1 MRALLCA
8 LFVASVYALVV
19 TRATPVPDVGAA
31 AGGPC
36 PGVALDPLMYDYIVQ
51 NFERDTGSH
60 NAVAAILLNYRMY
73 DTLFEAL
80 ILLTAIIG
88 MTQFLPRAADIEAG
102 RQAHRR
108 AVADAAVDAPSG
120 DAEDTGH
127 A

>member
-1 MRALLCA
+1 MRALFCA
-8 LFVASVYALVV
+8 VFVAAAYLIVLH
-19 TRATPVPDVGAA
+19 ATTPGAPGAA
-31 AGGPC
+31 GE
-36 PGVALDPLMYDYIVQ
+36 GVALDPLIHHYVVEH
-51 NFERDTGSH
+51 FEADTRSH

-88 MTQFLPRAADIEAG
+88 MTQFLPRAADVEAG

-108 AVADAAVDAPSG
+108 ATGDAATDDDPEG
-120 DAEDTGH
+120 PGH